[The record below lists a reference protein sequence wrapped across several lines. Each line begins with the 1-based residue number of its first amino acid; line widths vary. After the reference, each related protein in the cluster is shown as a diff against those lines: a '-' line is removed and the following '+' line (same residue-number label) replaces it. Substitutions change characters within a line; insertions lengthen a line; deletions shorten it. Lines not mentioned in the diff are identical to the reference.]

1 MARVMRHKYE
11 IAAFSRH
18 LNDDFCA
25 KERGPILEK
34 RGYRRRYRFR
44 FLNPLMQ
51 PYVLMKG
58 IADGILTEELWDLS

>member
-1 MARVMRHKYE
+1 MTRVMRHKYE

-18 LNDDFCA
+18 LNDFCA